1 MTVFRRVAKQVR
13 LHWRANKS
21 GAAALVS
28 STGSVGLGAGME
40 SFSGLFQIDLFLK
53 FAVALVALLNPLYGI
68 PIFLGMT
75 KGYTPAE
82 RSRTA
87 NIITLTVFVA
97 AIIATLIGEEI
108 LAFFGINVP
117 SFQIAGGIIV
127 LGIGLSMLNDEP
139 PTSGD
144 SKAHEAGKEKK
155 SNIAIVPLSIP
166 LTIGPGCFATIILF
180 AHLIDDGGEI
190 VTMIP
195 AVFLICVLLWAGLYF
210 ADTISR
216 LLGETVISV
225 ITRIMALI
233 LTAVAVEMIIN
244 GGLKVYET
252 HFTDAVKAAAGS

>member
-1 MTVFRRVAKQVR
+1 
-13 LHWRANKS
+13 
-21 GAAALVS
+21 
-28 STGSVGLGAGME
+28 ME
-40 SFSGLFQIDLFLK
+40 SLAGLFDTENFLK

-97 AIIATLIGEEI
+97 AVIATVIGEEI

-139 PTSGD
+139 RSSGD
-144 SKAHEAGKEKK
+144 SKAHQAGKEKK

-180 AHLIDDGGEI
+180 AHLMEDGSEI

-195 AVFLICVLLWAGLYF
+195 AVLLICILLWVGLYF
-210 ADTISR
+210 ADSISR
-216 LLGETVISV
+216 ILGETVISV
-225 ITRIMALI
+225 VTRIMALI

-244 GGLKVYET
+244 GGIQVYHT
-252 HFTDAVKAAAGS
+252 HFAQAAGG

>member
-1 MTVFRRVAKQVR
+1 METV
-13 LHWRANKS
+13 
-21 GAAALVS
+21 
-28 STGSVGLGAGME
+28 T
-40 SFSGLFQIDLFLK
+40 GLFDSEQFLK

-82 RSRTA
+82 RTRTA

-97 AIIATLIGEEI
+97 ALIATLIGEEI

-139 PTSGD
+139 RTAGD
-144 SKAHEAGKEKK
+144 SKAHDSAKEKK

-180 AHLIDDGGEI
+180 AHLMEDGTEI

-195 AVFLICVLLWAGLYF
+195 AVLLICILLWVGLYF
-210 ADTISR
+210 ADAISR
-216 LLGETVISV
+216 VLGETVISV
-225 ITRIMALI
+225 VTRIMALI

-244 GGLKVYET
+244 GAIQAYRT
-252 HFTDAVKAAAGS
+252 HFTDVVKAAGG

>member
-1 MTVFRRVAKQVR
+1 MTIDAGGLIPCGHFLIREP
-13 LHWRANKS
+13 
-21 GAAALVS
+21 GAAMDML
-28 STGSVGLGAGME
+28 T
-40 SFSGLFQIDLFLK
+40 GLFDSEHFLK

-87 NIITLTVFVA
+87 NVITFTVFVA
-97 AIIATLIGEEI
+97 AAIATLVGEEI

-139 PTSGD
+139 RSSGD
-144 SKAHEAGKEKK
+144 TKAQDAGVEKK

-180 AHLIDDGGEI
+180 AHLMGDGSEI

-195 AVFLICVLLWAGLYF
+195 AVLLICILLWIGLYF
-210 ADTISR
+210 ADAISR

-225 ITRIMALI
+225 VTRIMALI

-244 GGLKVYET
+244 GGIQVYQT
-252 HFTDAVKAAAGS
+252 HFAQTAGG

>member
-1 MTVFRRVAKQVR
+1 
-13 LHWRANKS
+13 
-21 GAAALVS
+21 
-28 STGSVGLGAGME
+28 ME
-40 SFSGLFQIDLFLK
+40 SLTGLFDSEHFLK

-68 PIFLGMT
+68 PIFLGLT

-87 NIITLTVFVA
+87 NIITLTVFIA
-97 AIIATLIGEEI
+97 ATVATLVGEEI

-139 PTSGD
+139 RSSGD
-144 SKAHEAGKEKK
+144 AKAHEAGAEKK

-180 AHLIDDGGEI
+180 AHLMDDGSEI
-190 VTMIP
+190 VTMLP
-195 AVFLICVLLWAGLYF
+195 AVVLICLLLWAGLYF
-210 ADTISR
+210 ADSISR

-225 ITRIMALI
+225 VTRIMALI

-244 GGLKVYET
+244 GGIQVYQT
-252 HFTDAVKAAAGS
+252 HFAHTPAG